1 MQSIVTSKLD
11 LSVPDTRKAWHIL
24 ETEQM
29 LVLLRSAR
37 NPNLINQEVA
47 ERFQEYKANKLQES
61 NDLKFLSIFLDQFVN
76 IILIMVIA
84 VAVISAILDL
94 RASQFFKDVIAISTI
109 DLHEIE
115 EHSLSFLEGRQHLR
129 KREASFSKI
138 VVDYGY
144 ALMER
149 ADILLPYQT
158 EALRAM
164 SLIELSALT
173 LVLLKLKNLFIK
185 SCFTP

>member
-37 NPNLINQEVA
+37 NPDLINQEVA
-47 ERFQEYKANKLQES
+47 ERFQDYRANKLQES
-61 NDLKFLSIFLDQFVN
+61 SDRRFLSIFLDQFVN

-84 VAVISAILDL
+84 VAVISDL
-94 RASQFFKDVIAISTI
+94 RASQFLKDAIAISTI
-109 DLHEIE
+109 DLHGIE
-115 EHSLSFLEGRQHLR
+115 EYSLSFLEGRQHSS
-129 KREASFSKI
+129 KQETSFSSI
-138 VVDYGY
+138 IGDYGY
-144 ALMER
+144 ALKEY

-158 EALRAM
+158 EALRA
-164 SLIELSALT
+164 LS
-173 LVLLKLKNLFIK
+173 
-185 SCFTP
+185 